1 MIVSGCRE
9 VVSEEYNIMYGY
21 SHLTLAVGMTVVR
34 AFVTSKN
41 SALDGRAALI
51 GVDTLEKFFL
61 RSSP

>member
-1 MIVSGCRE
+1 
-9 VVSEEYNIMYGY
+9 MYGY